1 MNKRLDDESERTV
14 RQGTAAWSRIKKEKN
29 WNDYMAIGEAL
40 QIGRTFAMN
49 DANTNAPAGKG
60 YNLAFNQF
68 LQDAKL
74 NDMDASDRAKL
85 FTVMENRPAI
95 EQWRATL
102 TLTERLRLNHPTA
115 VLRKWQNATKEP
127 KPPKPTL
134 TDSVRALDEE
144 QHAANDKIAELQRE
158 RDDLKAR
165 VAELEEENAG
175 LRDQPA
181 DVLRERMA
189 ALVRHLPKEDRMTE
203 ISRTMKAVDLNIH
216 DWVSTMTIGKKG
228 RGKR

>member
-14 RQGTAAWSRIKKEKN
+14 RQGTAAWSRIKTETN

-127 KPPKPTL
+127 RAKPDKPTL
-134 TDSVRALDEE
+134 RDAVTDLSEETERFKARIAEQDEE
-144 QHAANDKIAELQRE
+144 L
-158 RDDLKAR
+158 
-165 VAELEEENAG
+165 AG
-175 LRDQPA
+175 LRGALTLED
-181 DVLRERMA
+181 LRERMA
-189 ALVRHLPKEDRMTE
+189 ALLRHLPKEDRMTE

-216 DWVSTMTIGKKG
+216 DWVSVMPIGKKG